1 MSQATPNPPAEAET
15 IPHAQEA
22 LRRAIRKRA
31 PSRWRTLLI
40 LIQGDFASMA
50 RSWLVRGFLLVSAII
65 TVLQLKGMEAN
76 KDVASQM
83 LEAVYAMYILIWMH
97 AIIFI
102 AGGALAREQDCLGD
116 AILSRGITRGEYMGG
131 KLIARC
137 LATILLVAM
146 ILLPASF
153 WAMRQDALVRTETG
167 FLSAK
172 AEGIKVEAWEPKKVF
187 SEIDGTILKL
197 EVEVGD
203 AVQAGQVLALID
215 DRRYFDELEN
225 DRRAEQ
231 DAVNE
236 LDNAHRRAEN
246 ARRMVAQAEEALA
259 RAERNLLAKD
269 LFSKLEQADK
279 AADLRIRKRELNNA
293 ENDMHVAQDNIAK
306 AERAVETARAKLLT
320 ARKRLSHTTIVAP
333 ISGFVTERPMQA
345 AQNAPVGGHICTV
358 APLDDYQ
365 LRVPIYNF
373 KEFQRLKTNYDAYIT
388 VQGTEHKGKVERLG
402 AMTEAD
408 RWGRQANYALVRFRG
423 NGTLGLLGLQAAV
436 RIALPPSEKPADRA
450 TAILNTLTG
459 RNQDDLNSRT
469 ASVTTP
475 WMLIAL
481 GKVLGCACFLVTLT
495 LFFVVLF
502 RNSLIAI
509 LGTVGLWHI
518 SNLIFDFAGLPNL
531 SYLEMVRTMDKVL
544 GGIAQA
550 TDELAVL
557 GWLGGLSAAL
567 AGLALVLFISKDP
580 PK

>member
-1 MSQATPNPPAEAET
+1 MNTATPSPKAEGVVSS
-15 IPHAQEA
+15 AQTE
-22 LRRAIRKRA
+22 LRRPVRKHP
-31 PSRWRTLLI
+31 PSRWRTVFI
-40 LIQGDFASMA
+40 LVQGDLSSMA
-50 RSWLVRGFLLVSAII
+50 RSWLVRGFFLISAII
-65 TVLQLKGMEAN
+65 TVLQLKGMQAN

-83 LEAVYAMYILIWMH
+83 LEAVYSMYILIWMH
-97 AIIFI
+97 AVVFI

-116 AILSRGITRGEYMGG
+116 AILSRGITRGEYMGS
-131 KLIARC
+131 KLVARCFATVFLIA
-137 LATILLVAM
+137 L

-153 WAMRQDALVRTETG
+153 WAMRQDKLVRTDTG

-187 SEIDGTILKL
+187 SEIDGTILKM
-197 EVEVGD
+197 EVEIGD
-203 AVQAGQVLALID
+203 SVQAGQVLALID
-215 DRRYFDELEN
+215 DRRYFDDLEN

-246 ARRMVAQAEEALA
+246 ARRLVSQAEEAMG
-259 RAERNLLAKD
+259 RAERGLLAKD

-279 AADLRIRKRELNNA
+279 AADLRIRKRELTNA
-293 ENDMHVAQDNIAK
+293 ENDMRVAQDNILK
-306 AERAVETARAKLLT
+306 AERAVATARSKVLT

-333 ISGFVTERPMQA
+333 VSGFITERPMQA
-345 AQNAPVGGHICTV
+345 SQNAGVGGHICTV

-365 LRVPIYNF
+365 LRVPVYNF
-373 KEFQRLKTNYDAYIT
+373 KEFQRLKTNYDAFIT
-388 VQGTEHKGKVERLG
+388 IRGTEYKGKVERLG

-408 RWGRQANYALVRFRG
+408 RWGRQSNYGIVRFRG
-423 NGTLGLLGLQAAV
+423 EGTLGLMGLDAAV

-469 ASVTTP
+469 ASVTTV

-495 LFFVVLF
+495 LFFVVVF

-509 LGTVGLWHI
+509 LSTIGFWHI
-518 SNLIFDFAGLPNL
+518 SNLIFDFAGLPSL
-531 SYLEMVRTMDKVL
+531 SYLEIVRTMDKVL
-544 GGIAQA
+544 GGIA
-550 TDELAVL
+550 TITEELATL
-557 GWLGGLSAAL
+557 GWLGAFAASLAAL
-567 AGLALVLFISKDP
+567 SLVVFISKDP
-580 PK
+580 QK